1 MGGARRGR
9 PAAVGQ
15 TIGGVLVGFDEQ
27 VWRNAPPAQ
36 ERVEQADR
44 VRSVVAAS
52 GLTIEMSAALD
63 EAAADE
69 AAADEAAARARAQ
82 GEGVAPGDAGPARGR
97 GPDAGTGARRSDPG
111 TGVRHG

>member
-1 MGGARRGR
+1 MGEARRRR
-9 PAAVGQ
+9 PATVGQ

-52 GLTIEMSAALD
+52 GLTIEMPAAMA
-63 EAAADE
+63 EAAAD
-69 AAADEAAARARAQ
+69 AAAARARAQ
-82 GEGVAPGDAGPARGR
+82 GDGAAPGDAGSARGPA
-97 GPDAGTGARRSDPG
+97 PDPGTGARRSDPG